1 MPRSKPDGV
10 SVNVRCLDEG
20 AVRVAR
26 ISVFDGRHWEEAM
39 AARRSREEA

>member
-1 MPRSKPDGV
+1 VPRSKPDGY

-26 ISVFDGRHWEEAM
+26 IALFDGKHWEEAM
-39 AARRSREEA
+39 TNRVLDV